1 LLAARKKNWH
11 LPLAMVDAQAASPP
25 GPEPTMTE
33 VKVITLHLDPA
44 TGLFDDGPLRGFL
57 ADREPVQ
64 AVPAFFVHDGRPTWS
79 VFLQTRTLQGAPPA
93 ARGTEPS
100 KPQRRPQGQPGADR
114 ARRDGERKAFAALLA
129 ELDEDQRARY
139 ERLRSWRHD
148 AARRGGV
155 PPYVVLTN
163 AQALEVARIRP
174 RTLAALAA
182 VHGIGDKRVRRHG
195 KAILE
200 VLGVTDG
207 EGGAQGRGPVRAVDG
222 PDAVAAGADGAVP
235 QAPSA

>member
-1 LLAARKKNWH
+1 
-11 LPLAMVDAQAASPP
+11 
-25 GPEPTMTE
+25 MTE

-57 ADREPVQ
+57 AHREPLQ

-79 VFLQTRTLQGAPPA
+79 VFLRTRRLQGATPLPPQP
-93 ARGTEPS
+93 ARADKG
-100 KPQRRPQGQPGADR
+100 KPAVER
-114 ARRDGERKAFAALLA
+114 ARRDGERKALAALLA
-129 ELDEDQRARY
+129 ELDEGQRAGY

-163 AQALEVARIRP
+163 AQALELARTRP

-182 VHGIGDKRVRRHG
+182 VRGIGDKRVRRHG
-195 KAILE
+195 RAILE
-200 VLGVTDG
+200 VLGVTDS
-207 EGGAQGRGPVRAVDG
+207 ESGAQGGDPVRAVDG
-222 PDAVAAGADGAVP
+222 PDTVAPGADGAVP
-235 QAPSA
+235 QAPPA